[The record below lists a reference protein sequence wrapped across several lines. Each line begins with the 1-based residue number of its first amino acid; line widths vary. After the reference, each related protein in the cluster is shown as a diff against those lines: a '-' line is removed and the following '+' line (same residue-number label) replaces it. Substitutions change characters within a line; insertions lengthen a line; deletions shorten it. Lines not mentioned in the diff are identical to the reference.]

1 MNEEKPRR
9 NNDTMRILGVLGLG
23 ILVTLIFIGVYYLSA
38 SNNTGQY
45 TYVDSTSGEIINT
58 QKTGGDVNTD
68 TDIVGLASVQSE
80 LNVDL
85 NVYSKARRKL
95 IDFFTLQYPSSAKVY
110 YRKGTAKLVDG
121 QYVFELQSDKNEKFT
136 VKLSVISDNYAI
148 VVNDSK
154 GEILNYKSDKIAVAE
169 KDIALLPKKLPYRFK
184 IDETDALF
192 SYNNV
197 KQQYILSLNWCGDEE
212 LKQRAL
218 DDAAIWAEKQG
229 FDLSKIHI
237 EVPLLCDGGAD

>member
-9 NNDTMRILGVLGLG
+9 NNDIMRILGVLGLG
-23 ILVTLIFIGVYYLSA
+23 ILVTLIFISVYYLSA

-80 LNVDL
+80 LNIDL
-85 NVYSKARRKL
+85 NVYSKARNKL

-121 QYVFELQSDKNEKFT
+121 QYAFELQSDKNEKFT
-136 VKLSVISDNYAI
+136 VKLSVSDDNYTI
-148 VVNDSK
+148 TVNDSK
-154 GEILNYKSDKIAVAE
+154 GEILNYRSDKIAVTE
-169 KDIALLPKKLPYRFK
+169 KDITLLPKKLPYRFK
-184 IDETDALF
+184 IDEINAQF

-197 KQQYILSLNWCGDEE
+197 KQQYILSLNWCGDEG

-218 DDAAIWAEKQG
+218 NDITIWAEKQG
-229 FDLSKIHI
+229 FDLSKINV
-237 EVPLLCDGGAD
+237 EVPLLCDGGAS